1 MKTLTTKTLTLTAL
15 CAALLC
21 VLSPMSIPLPGGVPI
36 SLATLAAAFAGALL
50 GPKYGTLSVLIYL
63 LLGAFGLPVFAGY
76 SGGFSSFVKP
86 SSGYLIGYVFLAFL
100 TGLLYHTFSRSVK
113 GAQKLVLLFLAQLA
127 GEVVLYIFGTA
138 WFIYLMGAQGNAA
151 MATLGGALGACVIPF
166 LPGDCAKMI
175 VVCLI
180 IPALE
185 RALNAAGLTVKAA

>member
-1 MKTLTTKTLTLTAL
+1 MNTLNTKTLTLTAL

-50 GPKYGTLSVLIYL
+50 GPKYGTLSVLLYL

-76 SGGFSSFVKP
+76 SAGLSSFVKP
-86 SSGYLIGYVFLAFL
+86 SSGYLIGYLFLAFL
-100 TGLLYHTFSRSVK
+100 TGLIYHNFGHTQK
-113 GAQKLVLLFLAQLA
+113 GVAKLILLFVAQLA

-138 WFIYLMGAQGNAA
+138 WFMYLMG
-151 MATLGGALGACVIPF
+151 LGACVIPF
-166 LPGDCAKMI
+166 IPGDCAKMI
-175 VVCLI
+175 VVCLM

-185 RALNAAGLTVKAA
+185 KALNAAGLQVKAA